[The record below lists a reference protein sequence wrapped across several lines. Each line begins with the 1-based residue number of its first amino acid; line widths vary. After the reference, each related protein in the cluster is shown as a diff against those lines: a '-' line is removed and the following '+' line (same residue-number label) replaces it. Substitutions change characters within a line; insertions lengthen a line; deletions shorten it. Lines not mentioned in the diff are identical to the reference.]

1 MWKKEL
7 DTLEGKTVPMEIKK
21 NTYTT
26 ILHYILQFHIVNNF
40 WQTFGT
46 KPAIITV
53 LRRKNYLSQIYSGG
67 FLLRP
72 RRG

>member
-26 ILHYILQFHIVNNF
+26 ILHYILQFVNVKYF
-40 WQTFGT
+40 WHKTSDNNSFE
-46 KPAIITV
+46 KEKLFIPNLFWRV
-53 LRRKNYLSQIYSGG
+53 LVKAS
-67 FLLRP
+67 
-72 RRG
+72 

>member
-40 WQTFGT
+40 WHKTSDNNSFEKEKLFIPNLFWG
-46 KPAIITV
+46 V
-53 LRRKNYLSQIYSGG
+53 LVKAS
-67 FLLRP
+67 
-72 RRG
+72 